1 MKNVFNDFSLTNLA
15 GTLCEIIGA
24 RRPKES
30 TGEVPAIR
38 ELVEKKA
45 GGKVDRMLLYNPDA
59 VGEWVYE
66 KYYDLFPNVRKYTD
80 ISVDF
85 LTAFPPKT
93 PVCFATMYTGAPP
106 AVHGIQRY
114 EKPVLKV
121 DTLFDALPDSGK
133 KVAMVAVANQS
144 IPRIFAQRN
153 IDYYLMKYDDE
164 VVEKA
169 LELIP
174 QDKYDVI
181 EVYNQEYD
189 DKMHRS
195 WPTSRI
201 AVEALR
207 HYNESFGKLMA
218 SVSENWKNHDTFVAF
233 STDHGVH
240 KPLFGLGAHGKNIPK
255 DMNIRH
261 FFGVIPR
268 SEQ

>member
-1 MKNVFNDFSLTNLA
+1 MTTFNTRPLTTLV
-15 GTLCEIIGA
+15 GTLCDIIGA
-24 RRPKES
+24 RRPENAK
-30 TGEVPAIR
+30 GDVPEIKKT
-38 ELVEKKA
+38 VEEKA

-59 VGEWVYE
+59 VGQWIYE
-66 KYYDLFPNVRKYTD
+66 KYYDLFPAVRKYTD
-80 ISVDF
+80 VSVDF

-93 PVCFATMYTGAPP
+93 PVCFATMYTGADP
-106 AVHGIQRY
+106 AVHGITHY

-164 VVEKA
+164 VIEKA
-169 LELIP
+169 LELIRE
-174 QDKYDVI
+174 DRYDVI

-195 WPTSRI
+195 SPTAKFAVNALVHYNASFEKLMK
-201 AVEALR
+201 AVEI
-207 HYNESFGKLMA
+207 SWQ
-218 SVSENWKNHDTFVAF
+218 SHDTFVAF

-261 FFGVIPR
+261 FFGVIPKK
-268 SEQ
+268 

>member
-1 MKNVFNDFSLTNLA
+1 MTGFNDRPLTDLVGSLCDA
-15 GTLCEIIGA
+15 IGA
-24 RRPKES
+24 RRPENA
-30 TGEVPAIR
+30 TGSVPEIKD
-38 ELVEKKA
+38 LVDKK
-45 GGKVDRMLLYNPDA
+45 GGGRVDRMLLYNPDA
-59 VGEWVYE
+59 VGQWIYE

-93 PVCFATMYTGAPP
+93 PVCFATMYTGAQP
-106 AVHGIQRY
+106 AVHGITRY
-114 EKPVLKV
+114 EKPVLRV

-144 IPRIFAQRN
+144 IPRIFAERN
-153 IDYYLMKYDDE
+153 IDYYLMKYDQE
-164 VVEKA
+164 VIEKA
-169 LELIP
+169 LELIKE
-174 QDKYDVI
+174 DKYDVI

-201 AVEALR
+201 AVNALV
-207 HYNESFGKLMA
+207 HYNASFGRLMEA
-218 SVSENWKNHDTFVAF
+218 VERNWTGHDTFVAF

-261 FFGVIPR
+261 FFGVLPK
-268 SEQ
+268 EK